1 MDVKASTLSHIGY
14 ISIATRML
22 ENRTLTNN
30 TTVLFSHSVVPD
42 SL

>member
-30 TTVLFSHSVVPD
+30 TAVQFSHSVMPD